1 MIVNTTRITV
11 RAENRKELVQ
21 TITSLLDPIRN
32 EAGCLT
38 HRLYQEAGNE
48 NSFLLVGEW
57 ETQVDWDNHLK
68 SDNFAVLL
76 GSISVLS
83 NRREIDFKLLSHV
96 TGLETVSKVRMW
108 CDKQIG

>member
-1 MIVNTTRITV
+1 MIVNTTRIIV
-11 RAENRKELVQ
+11 RAENRKEFVQ
-21 TITSLLDPIRN
+21 TITSLVDPIRN
-32 EAGCLT
+32 EKGCLT
-38 HRLYQEAGNE
+38 HRFYQEAGNE

-83 NRREIDFKLLSHV
+83 SRPDIECKLLSSI
-96 TGLETVSKVRMW
+96 TGLETVTNARM
-108 CDKQIG
+108 CSIKQVD